1 MVYSVITLTGH
12 FPPEGAGPEGVV
24 TWEVEEEPAETF
36 LTRPLSEVVGVAAVL
51 VGVVDF
57 PHPCNSR

>member
-1 MVYSVITLTGH
+1 MVVYSAITLTGH
-12 FPPEGAGPEGVV
+12 LPPERAGAEGVV
-24 TWEVEEEPAETF
+24 TWEEEEPAETF
-36 LTRPLSEVVGVAAVL
+36 LTLPLSEVVGVVAVL